1 MRHLARRVPDTASH
15 MLKPS
20 QQPSPARHGISV
32 SLAELIALRQE
43 ARCLNMTPRGK
54 VLGTRSGGHLSRFR
68 GRGMEFDESRVY
80 LPGDDPR
87 NMDWRVTARS
97 GHPHVKLFREERE
110 RPVWLLVDIGASMRF
125 GTRVAFKS
133 VVAARAAALLG
144 WAAADK
150 GDRVGGLIF
159 DEARCFQR
167 QPAVS
172 TRGVLPLLNALVDL
186 TAAAEVPARDDRG
199 MPHAAFELPESQDP
213 ESCRIADSLQGSSL
227 PAAARHI
234 APQIRPGSLVFLLSD
249 FAGLNEDNAAWLA
262 QLGRSSEVVLI
273 QVYDPLEAAAPPPGL
288 YPATDGVRR
297 GVLDT
302 AAAPLREGWHRRFAE
317 HTAMLETLS
326 QRYRAHL
333 VRLCTDQPIAETL
346 SLGLGPRRLHGG
358 AGR

>member
-1 MRHLARRVPDTASH
+1 MPLDSVPDR
-15 MLKPS
+15 PIND
-20 QQPSPARHGISV
+20 GVSV
-32 SLAELIALRQE
+32 KLAELIALRQE
-43 ARCLNMTPRGK
+43 ARCLNMTAHGK
-54 VLGTRSGGHLSRFR
+54 VLATRSGGHLSRFR

-97 GHPHVKLFREERE
+97 GQPHVKLFREERE
-110 RPVWLLVDIGASMRF
+110 RPVWLLIDIGPSMRF

-150 GDRVGGLIF
+150 GDRVGGLVF
-159 DEARCFQR
+159 DETRCYQH

-186 TAAAEVPARDDRG
+186 TAAASDASAG
-199 MPHAAFELPESQDP
+199 T
-213 ESCRIADSLQGSSL
+213 CRLSDTLQGSSL
-227 PAAARHI
+227 PEAAAHM
-234 APQIRPGSLVFLLSD
+234 APQIRPGSLVFILSD
-249 FAGLNEDNAAWLA
+249 FVGLDEHNSAWLA
-262 QLGRSSEVVLI
+262 RLSRGSEVVMI
-273 QVYDPLEAAAPPPGL
+273 QIYDPLETVAPPPGR
-288 YPATDGVRR
+288 YPVTDGERR

-302 AAAPLREGWHRRFAE
+302 AAERLRTGWHRRFAE
-317 HTAMLETLS
+317 HSAMLEALS
-326 QRYRAHL
+326 QRHRTHL
-333 VRLCTDQPIAETL
+333 IQLGTDEPLAETL